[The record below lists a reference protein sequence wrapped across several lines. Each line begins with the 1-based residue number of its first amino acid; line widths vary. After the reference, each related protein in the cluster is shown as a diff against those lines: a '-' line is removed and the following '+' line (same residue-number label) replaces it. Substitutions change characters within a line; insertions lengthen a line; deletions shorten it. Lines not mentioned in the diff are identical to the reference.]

1 MGANRQEEGMLGR
14 LVGGMIRRT
23 VRARFR
29 NVYWDGPVALEP
41 PVVFAA
47 NHHGWHDGYLMF
59 HLVSSLGIRTVDWIE
74 EFGAFPLFAK
84 IGGMP
89 FPPGDAAA
97 RAATLRRTIRLMR
110 DERRSLCIFPEGL
123 LHPGP
128 DLRPYGRALEVVLS
142 KVPEATLI
150 PVAIHYEMGM
160 HERPEAWLRL
170 GASLTGSH
178 RCADDCHTATVDLL
192 RCLREDVRSAPDRFT
207 ILARGTADVNE
218 RWDVRKLRGG
228 S

>member
-1 MGANRQEEGMLGR
+1 MGASGQEEGLLGR
-14 LVGGMIRRT
+14 FVGGMIRRT

-29 NVYWDGPVALEP
+29 NVYWDGPMALEP

-59 HLVSSLGIRTVDWIE
+59 HFVTALRVRTVDWIA

-89 FPPGDAAA
+89 FPPGDASA

-110 DERRSLCIFPEGL
+110 EDRRSLCIFPEGV

-128 DLRPYGRALEVVLS
+128 ELLPYGRALDVVLS
-142 KVPEATLI
+142 KVPGATLV
-150 PVAIHYEMGM
+150 PVAIHYAMGM
-160 HERPEAWLRL
+160 HERPEAWLRA
-170 GASLTGSH
+170 GAPLEGPQRT
-178 RCADDCHTATVDLL
+178 ADDCRSATVDLL
-192 RCLREDVRSAPDRFT
+192 RCLREDVRAAPDQFT
-207 ILARGTADVNE
+207 TLAKGTPDVNE
-218 RWDVRKLRGG
+218 RWDARKLRGG
-228 S
+228 R